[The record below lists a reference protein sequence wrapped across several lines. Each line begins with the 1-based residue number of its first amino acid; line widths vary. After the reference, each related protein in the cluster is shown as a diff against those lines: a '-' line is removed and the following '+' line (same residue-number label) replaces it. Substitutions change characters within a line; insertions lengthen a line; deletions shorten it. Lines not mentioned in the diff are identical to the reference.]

1 MGLSY
6 SKISN
11 FWVDFAAF
19 RISPSEETNSV
30 YIISTPCC
38 LHTKRNGG
46 SLTSSIGAKSKGN
59 SPKSLEFPIFTD
71 ITAQKYAF
79 FILYKQTRYTHLIYM
94 LLKLIDL
101 QRWYYLYID
110 IL

>member
-11 FWVDFAAF
+11 FWVDCAAF

-59 SPKSLEFPIFTD
+59 SPKSIEFQIFTD
-71 ITAQKYAF
+71 ITAEKYAF
-79 FILYKQTRYTHLIYM
+79 FIYYKLTRYTSLIYM
-94 LLKLIDL
+94 LHKLLNCQGWI
-101 QRWYYLYID
+101 